1 MAKWLNKYF
10 SLGNN
15 KTKSP
20 PQPPRPDYRDKRN
33 GMATAGG
40 GGHHNHH
47 HTSPCFPRHDTSDL
61 LRAYR
66 AQKERDFEDP
76 YSGPGSSLRKLRAL
90 CRAEYCAPEELLGE
104 PAGPKPFSSA
114 SCCGG
119 SGGGNGAVAAATA
132 AASASPQLFRSHSER
147 RAATPPDNGAVKYI
161 SPKHRLIKI
170 ESNDAGKGG
179 GGGGGGAPI
188 TWSPPGS
195 AGAGQKKLNKCAE
208 QAEGTGGSGGSGT
221 KKEKVRSPLFF
232 PFGVIRGA
240 SSAMGGGSCLCL
252 ALVHTCTAWYA

>member
-33 GMATAGG
+33 GTAVAGGGG
-40 GGHHNHH
+40 GGHHNHNH
-47 HTSPCFPRHDTSDL
+47 HHHNHNHTSPCFPRHDTSDL

-90 CRAEYCAPEELLGE
+90 CRAEYCAPEELLAE

-119 SGGGNGAVAAATA
+119 AGAGTGNATVASS
-132 AASASPQLFRSHSER
+132 SASPQLFRSHSER

-170 ESNDAGKGG
+170 ESGSNEAGKA
-179 GGGGGGAPI
+179 GGAPI
-188 TWSPPGS
+188 TWSPPGGGGGGGAAS
-195 AGAGQKKLNKCAE
+195 AQKKLNKFAE
-208 QAEGTGGSGGSGT
+208 QAEGGGGGSGA
-221 KKEKVRSPLFF
+221 KKEKTQGNIQSGIFF
-232 PFGVIRGA
+232 GRYHIPEHGN
-240 SSAMGGGSCLCL
+240 
-252 ALVHTCTAWYA
+252 

>member
-33 GMATAGG
+33 GTAVAAG
-40 GGHHNHH
+40 GGHHNHHHNHHHHNHHH

-90 CRAEYCAPEELLGE
+90 CRPEYCAPEELLAE
-104 PAGPKPFSSA
+104 PVGSKTFSSS

-119 SGGGNGAVAAATA
+119 GGGGGGGSSSSAT

-147 RAATPPDNGAVKYI
+147 RAATPPDTAAVKYI

-170 ESNDAGKGG
+170 ESTEGCK
-179 GGGGGGAPI
+179 GGGGAPI

-195 AGAGQKKLNKCAE
+195 TGPGQKKLNKCAE
-208 QAEGTGGSGGSGT
+208 PAEGGSGGASCT
-221 KKEKVRSPLFF
+221 KKEKVSN
-232 PFGVIRGA
+232 
-240 SSAMGGGSCLCL
+240 CLCCAVGQKGL
-252 ALVHTCTAWYA
+252 FG